1 MKTRAFKSGNSQAVR
16 IPAEIAFADLDRE
29 FEITRTGDVLL
40 IYPAPKTDLAKVIE
54 FLRSTPPP
62 APLGPIERTR
72 VRETRWDRKTGTP
85 QTQPEFADEPRPFDG
100 PPEPD
105 RD

>member
-1 MKTRAFKSGNSQAVR
+1 MKTRVFKSGNSQAVR
-16 IPAEIAFADLDRE
+16 IPAEIAFADMDAEL
-29 FEITRTGDVLL
+29 EITRTGDVLL
-40 IYPAPKTDLAKVIE
+40 IYPAPKTDLANVVE

-72 VRETRWDRKTGTP
+72 VRETRWDRQAGTP
-85 QTQPEFADEPRPFDG
+85 QAQPEFADEQRIFDG